1 MNNEKEKNEIDER
14 ILEFL
19 SAHTNLTLA
28 VSDNDHPYCA
38 NCFYAYAKKK
48 NLLIFKSSPET
59 NHIVIALR
67 NDKVAGIIIPDKL
80 DKTRIQGIQFT
91 GKISKAKGDDLA
103 TAKNS
108 YYKKY
113 PFAIAFS
120 GELWVIELNF
130 IKFTDNK
137 LGFGKKLE
145 WKKITE
151 E

>member
-1 MNNEKEKNEIDER
+1 MKEAKEKSELDER
-14 ILEFL
+14 IRSFL

-28 VSDNDHPYCA
+28 VSDNDQPYCA
-38 NCFYAYAKKK
+38 NCFYSFAEKK
-48 NLLIFKSSPET
+48 NLLIFKSNLET
-59 NHIVIALR
+59 THIAIALK
-67 NDKVAGIIIPDKL
+67 NDKVAGTITPDKL

-91 GKISKAKGDDLA
+91 GKTLHAKGDNLI

-120 GELWVIELNF
+120 GELWVIELHS

-137 LGFGKKLE
+137 LGFGKKLL
-145 WKKITE
+145 WRKK
-151 E
+151 